1 VRPLWQELV
10 TGNAADRVLVIRHGG
25 PMRILWAEIISQP
38 PTRLLEIEVP
48 YAALWDTRALRSA
61 TTQ

>member
-1 VRPLWQELV
+1 V
-10 TGNAADRVLVIRHGG
+10 TGNAADRVLVVRHGG